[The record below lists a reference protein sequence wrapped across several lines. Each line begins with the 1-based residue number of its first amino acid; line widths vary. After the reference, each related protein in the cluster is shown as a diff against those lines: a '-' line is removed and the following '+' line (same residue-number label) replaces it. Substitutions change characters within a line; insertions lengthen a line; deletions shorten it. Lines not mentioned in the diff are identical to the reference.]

1 MNKLEKL
8 YELEE
13 QLDCLYRQQNEVLG
27 NGGDDLWIR
36 DKIAEVEDIISEVRG
51 ELDE

>member
-36 DKIAEVEDIISEVRG
+36 DKIAEIEDIIHEVRS
-51 ELDE
+51 ESDE

>member
-27 NGGDDLWIR
+27 NGGCDLWIR
-36 DKIAEVEDIISEVRG
+36 DKIAEIEDIIYEVRS
-51 ELDE
+51 ESDE